1 MKAESTKKIRL
12 LTQEERLESLV
23 NDYTTRKQ
31 PSLIQMKK
39 GIISRES
46 FLAEAR
52 QYVEEYMEVTREEE
66 DELCR
71 MF

>member
-39 GIISRES
+39 GIQKES
-46 FLAEAR
+46 
-52 QYVEEYMEVTREEE
+52 EESVIWRKI
-66 DELCR
+66 
-71 MF
+71 